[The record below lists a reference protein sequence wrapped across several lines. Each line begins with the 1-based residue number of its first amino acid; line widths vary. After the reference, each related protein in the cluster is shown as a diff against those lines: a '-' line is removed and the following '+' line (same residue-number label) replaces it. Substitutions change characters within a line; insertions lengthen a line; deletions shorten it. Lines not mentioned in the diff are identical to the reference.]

1 MFAVPLAPP
10 SLRQPRQSVP
20 AATIAVCSCVPRIFF
35 DRDERGSAALQTGR
49 TCRISKVGNPV
60 ADVAV
65 VRWSHCRG
73 ARMRA
78 EAMLRSAARPTSNRA
93 DVLPCGRPRWERR
106 HGTVQSLASMG
117 CLSTVCRFC
126 AAPARER
133 GRHAAFR
140 AADFTAF
147 LQKETAL
154 LRRTATAV
162 DPTVE
167 AMRAVPKPAALV
179 LAEATNPPRSST
191 SATRSRCWSTVPSAE
206 HRYRATRVENI
217 WRCGHCT
224 IGSPRPYAR
233 ADSGHDD
240 HIAGHRGEL
249 HRLTKV
255 DLGFALVHRG
265 RTTLAKMR
273 LQLEV

>member
-1 MFAVPLAPP
+1 MARECGRKRCCDPRHGQPAIALMFCPAVDLSGNAVTAPP
-10 SLRQPRQSVP
+10 TAWRVRGVSQPF
-20 AATIAVCSCVPRIFF
+20 A
-35 DRDERGSAALQTGR
+35 DSAQRL
-49 TCRISKVGNPV
+49 
-60 ADVAV
+60 
-65 VRWSHCRG
+65 
-73 ARMRA
+73 
-78 EAMLRSAARPTSNRA
+78 
-93 DVLPCGRPRWERR
+93 
-106 HGTVQSLASMG
+106 
-117 CLSTVCRFC
+117 
-126 AAPARER
+126 ARER

-140 AADFTAF
+140 AADFTTF
-147 LQKETAL
+147 LPKETAL

-191 SATRSRCWSTVPSAE
+191 SATRARCWSTVPSAE

-265 RTTLAKMR
+265 WTTLAKMR